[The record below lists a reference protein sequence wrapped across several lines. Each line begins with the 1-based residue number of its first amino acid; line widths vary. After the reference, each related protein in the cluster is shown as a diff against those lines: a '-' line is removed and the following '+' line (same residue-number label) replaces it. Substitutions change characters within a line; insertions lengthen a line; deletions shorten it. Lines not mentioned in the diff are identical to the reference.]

1 MKKAYLILSILML
14 VFLTGCGVKTV
25 TPTEATLPPSAT
37 QQKDTFVVS
46 TEKVEETQ
54 ENEKPTEG
62 NGVSVSENVTVERNE
77 SNTNQSSS
85 NSSSNSNSGGS
96 SSGSTT
102 PTSKPATAT
111 QSNKVWHNAVY
122 KTVEHPAE
130 TKEVWVVDKEAYTE
144 EVPTYSETE
153 VIICDTC
160 GADIT
165 SGVESHHHESDFTYH
180 TETKNVITGYESVNV
195 PEQGHYETVVVK
207 EAYTEKILIKE
218 AGYY

>member
-1 MKKAYLILSILML
+1 ML
-14 VFLTGCGVKTV
+14 AFLTGCGVKTV

-46 TEKVEETQ
+46 TENVEETQ
-54 ENEKPTEG
+54 ENEEPTEDD
-62 NGVSVSENVTVERNE
+62 GVSISENVTVERNE
-77 SNTNQSSS
+77 SNSNQSISNASS
-85 NSSSNSNSGGS
+85 STSNNSSSGN
-96 SSGSTT
+96 TT

-111 QSNKVWHNAVY
+111 QSNKTWHNAVY
-122 KTVEHPAE
+122 KIVEHPAE
-130 TKEVWVVDKEAYTE
+130 IKEVWVVDKEAYTE

-160 GADIT
+160 KADIT
-165 SGVESHHHESDFTYH
+165 SSVESHYHENGFTYH
-180 TETKNVITGYESVNV
+180 AETKNVITGYETVNT

-207 EAYTEKILIKE
+207 EAWTEKVLVKE

>member
-1 MKKAYLILSILML
+1 MKKVYLILSILML
-14 VFLTGCGVKTV
+14 VFLTACGVKTV
-25 TPTEATLPPSAT
+25 TPTEATLPPSSDA
-37 QQKDTFVVS
+37 QVNSFVVS
-46 TEKVEETQ
+46 TESTE
-54 ENEKPTEG
+54 PTEKE
-62 NGVSVSENVTVERNE
+62 NIEPTEDDGVSVSENVTVERNE
-77 SNTNQSSS
+77 SNANQNTS
-85 NSSSNSNSGGS
+85 NSSLNNN
-96 SSGSTT
+96 SGSTT

-111 QSNKVWHNAVY
+111 QSNKVWHNTVY

-165 SGVESHHHESDFTYH
+165 SGVESHYHESDFTYH
-180 TETKNVITGYESVNV
+180 TETQKVITGYDVVNV
-195 PEQGHYETVVVK
+195 PEQGHYETVIVK
-207 EAYTEKILIKE
+207 EAWTEKVLVKE